1 MKIIKPIYEKQGD
14 FWRVIRWEVV
24 GEVPAHL
31 SGAAAIEWAKERG
44 HFAPIL
50 ED

>member
-14 FWRVIRWEVV
+14 FYRVIRWEVV
-24 GEVPAHL
+24 GEVPEHL
-31 SGAAAIEWAKERG
+31 TGAAAIAWAKEQG
-44 HFAPIL
+44 HVAPIL